1 MKSLIGSKEINPT
14 TGGNVTEDPRE
25 KNERLW
31 MEATE
36 KQKTEAPV
44 DKNGFTMKPP
54 ITDTQCILMCL
65 RNAPCGADKK
75 QVQKLI
81 DYYSCD

>member
-1 MKSLIGSKEINPT
+1 MISTIGLGGINPT
-14 TGGNVTEDPRE
+14 IGGNVTEDPRE

-31 MEATE
+31 MEAIE
-36 KQKTEAPV
+36 KQKAEAPV

>member
-1 MKSLIGSKEINPT
+1 MTVQTI
-14 TGGNVTEDPRE
+14 GGNVTEDPRE

-36 KQKTEAPV
+36 KQKVEAPV

-81 DYYSCD
+81 EYYSCD

>member
-1 MKSLIGSKEINPT
+1 MTPTHPTIKRGLTAQTILQIGSTMIDQT
-14 TGGNVTEDPRE
+14 IGGNVT
-25 KNERLW
+25 KS
-31 MEATE
+31 
-36 KQKTEAPV
+36 KAPV

-65 RNAPCGADKK
+65 KNAPCGADKK

-81 DYYSCD
+81 EYYSCD

>member
-1 MKSLIGSKEINPT
+1 MKEQMIGDSMTKS
-14 TGGNVTEDPRE
+14 
-25 KNERLW
+25 
-31 MEATE
+31 
-36 KQKTEAPV
+36 EAPV

-54 ITDTQCILMCL
+54 ITDTQCIMCL

-81 DYYSCD
+81 EYYSCD

>member
-1 MKSLIGSKEINPT
+1 MTVQTI
-14 TGGNVTEDPRE
+14 GGNVTEDPRE

-65 RNAPCGADKK
+65 RNAPCGVDKK

>member
-1 MKSLIGSKEINPT
+1 MQIGSTMIDQT
-14 TGGNVTEDPRE
+14 IGGNVT
-25 KNERLW
+25 KS
-31 MEATE
+31 
-36 KQKTEAPV
+36 EAPV
-44 DKNGFTMKPP
+44 DKNGFTLKPP

>member
-1 MKSLIGSKEINPT
+1 MILQIGSTMIDQMI
-14 TGGNVTEDPRE
+14 GGNVT
-25 KNERLW
+25 KV
-31 MEATE
+31 
-36 KQKTEAPV
+36 EAPV

-81 DYYSCD
+81 DYYECIPS

>member
-1 MKSLIGSKEINPT
+1 MQIGSTMIDQT
-14 TGGNVTEDPRE
+14 IGGNVT
-25 KNERLW
+25 KS
-31 MEATE
+31 
-36 KQKTEAPV
+36 EAPV

>member
-1 MKSLIGSKEINPT
+1 MTGDKEI
-14 TGGNVTEDPRE
+14 
-25 KNERLW
+25 KS
-31 MEATE
+31 
-36 KQKTEAPV
+36 EAPV

-65 RNAPCGADKK
+65 KNAPCGADKK

>member
-1 MKSLIGSKEINPT
+1 MILQIGSTMIDQT
-14 TGGNVTEDPRE
+14 IGGNVT
-25 KNERLW
+25 KV
-31 MEATE
+31 
-36 KQKTEAPV
+36 EAPV

-81 DYYSCD
+81 DYYECIPS

>member
-1 MKSLIGSKEINPT
+1 MILTIGLGGTNQMTGDKEIK
-14 TGGNVTEDPRE
+14 V
-25 KNERLW
+25 
-31 MEATE
+31 
-36 KQKTEAPV
+36 EAPV

-81 DYYSCD
+81 DYYECIPS

>member
-1 MKSLIGSKEINPT
+1 M
-14 TGGNVTEDPRE
+14 EDPRE

-31 MEATE
+31 VEAT
-36 KQKTEAPV
+36 T

-54 ITDTQCILMCL
+54 ITDTECILMCL

-81 DYYSCD
+81 DYYECIPS

>member
-1 MKSLIGSKEINPT
+1 MTVQTI
-14 TGGNVTEDPRE
+14 GGNVTEDPRE

-31 MEATE
+31 MEATD
-36 KQKTEAPV
+36 KVKK

-65 RNAPCGADKK
+65 KNAPCGADKK